1 VVSASAWYG
10 SRLCRKRLLK
20 WKIPQA
26 MEFQVVIEDHRVLG
40 LVARAAGRSSACFRK
55 LSALSW
61 RGSGCSFADTA
72 TAEHANQPQP
82 VLIGRIRGKMDG
94 DHSLRCFGGWSEPQL
109 TSPSCQVPACL
120 QQRPEIS
127 GDGVPVSSS
136 IQGHW
141 SSEAAACCASKLA
154 CAVQVRLERPGSD
167 ASVFGNMRLPPGQ
180 RSDPPCARFILCRCI
195 TNDEALQWGA
205 SRASGRGYFVPV
217 TSN

>member
-127 GDGVPVSSS
+127 GDGVRSRLPSKATEAVRPPPVAPPSWLAQSKCDSKDPDLMLLFLETCGCRPAKSRIPPVRVSS
-136 IQGHW
+136 
-141 SSEAAACCASKLA
+141 C
-154 CAVQVRLERPGSD
+154 VD
-167 ASVFGNMRLPPGQ
+167 A
-180 RSDPPCARFILCRCI
+180 
-195 TNDEALQWGA
+195 
-205 SRASGRGYFVPV
+205 
-217 TSN
+217 